1 MYTIELRN
9 CAFFARHG
17 VFNEEE
23 TLGQRF
29 FVDAHLTVD
38 AGDALDK
45 DELEGTVDYGA
56 AFGVISDIVTGE
68 RRYLIESLELKTA
81 QALCSHFPQVT
92 NARVTIRKPNAPVQG
107 ILDTVEVSVRWPV
120 AAT

>member
-1 MYTIELRN
+1 MNYTIELKN

-29 FVDAHLTVD
+29 FVDAFLTVD
-38 AGDALDK
+38 AGDALDT
-45 DELEGTVDYGA
+45 DEITGTVDYGA
-56 AFGVISDIVTGE
+56 AFQVISNIVTTE
-68 RRYLIESLELKTA
+68 RCNLIEALALRTA
-81 QALCSHFPQVT
+81 KALCAEFPQVLD
-92 NARVTIRKPNAPVQG
+92 AHIKIRKPGAPVQG

-120 AAT
+120 A